1 MKITIK
7 RRNKKKHQ
15 TTYRNTRQFTEAF
28 NLGVEAGVSRLRD
41 KIKELQFDDLKPD
54 EHNHLSATAICNQE
68 TCDGVEYQHILHC
81 QKCGYAIPTP

>member
-28 NLGVEAGVSRLRD
+28 NLGVEAEVRRLRD
-41 KIKELQFDDLKPD
+41 KIKELQEEIDKL
-54 EHNHLSATAICNQE
+54 I
-68 TCDGVEYQHILHC
+68 
-81 QKCGYAIPTP
+81 TPNAS